1 MVGPTTLPVRK
12 RTARRSDRLPGAAM
26 LVPAHGLE
34 PRFTPS
40 KGAVLPLDEA
50 GIEEVKLSNTFSC
63 AHEAASCRHLLEQ
76 ETRPF
81 SRALRQEQSP

>member
-1 MVGPTTLPVRK
+1 MVAGFSFLVLLEYAGAYSLDIGEK
-12 RTARRSDRLPGAAM
+12 RRSSAKRLNL

-50 GIEEVKLSNTFSC
+50 GKAKL
-63 AHEAASCRHLLEQ
+63 
-76 ETRPF
+76 PD
-81 SRALRQEQSP
+81 